1 MANGGDVNWGDWM
14 GSYKTGNLVDNESER
29 IDRQK
34 AAFGGETIARL
45 KDLNVLIVGMQGVGV
60 ETAKNL
66 ILSNVGGVMVYD
78 GGVVCKE
85 EHRGSNFYV
94 TREHVLEDGTT
105 LGAASLTELRTL
117 NPFCRVDL
125 LEGSTCLTEEIMNKD
140 VLGTRR
146 GYTAVVVATFLPKQE
161 LFQLNELAR
170 ANGIAFIMAVTNGVT
185 SSIFSDFGPN
195 HEITDA
201 TGEPTQ
207 TLAIS
212 NVEVL
217 DSKPKLL
224 DVAGVKEGEQVIIV
238 TVAQNEHGLEDG
250 DVVVLEDMRQ
260 GMEGLNGMSVTVK
273 RVAIASPTA
282 AKVDTRGVAF
292 KTALG
297 LPTES
302 VVSNFER
309 QYDFYKSAFDEDE
322 GNANKKFPVRTI
334 TIFNRLAFV
343 LNDDK
348 GKKLLEN
355 TSVDAFRQYQSGG
368 LLNQVRPPIFKQY
381 RSLADTLQG
390 TPVPQMLRGE
400 DWELGKGVEVHL
412 SLAAAFDFHEKNNHW
427 PRLHNADDASEMVDI
442 AKSIS
447 ESRNDTEGACWA
459 QSIQYGFPMGEPRDV
474 NEKRIARYS
483 RLFAAELTGF
493 CAFLGGAAAQEVIK
507 ASGKFTPIDQW
518 VHHDEEVLAVDECPS
533 NVGPLFG
540 SRYDYQIAIMGK
552 DFQAR
557 AANQRIF
564 LVGCGALG
572 CEYLKG
578 LALMG
583 IATGKDGKIV
593 VTDMDRIEVSN
604 LSRQFLFRQ
613 PDVGHPKS
621 VRGAMVVKKW
631 NPSVNIEALEKKVGD
646 DSEDYFNDTFWE
658 SLSVCWNALD
668 NVQARQ
674 YTDARCL
681 FYSKPLLESGT
692 LGTKCNHEVVL
703 PFRTSSYNDG
713 KESDDNE
720 NQIAMCTLRSF
731 PYLPKHCIE
740 YAKQAYFSDYFEFGP
755 DVYENFRQ
763 DPMAFFEQLD
773 TMDSGEQSRALR
785 MIKAFIDLQEEAGGS
800 IDFDAC
806 VRIAFNRMMKD
817 FRTSILDL
825 SHSADE
831 MEKSSGKK
839 FWTGTKR
846 RPRPVDW
853 NDPMPLLMEY
863 LYSTANLYASVW
875 RAEVVRDRSEFQ
887 AVVDKLKLE
896 QSIWEPSGDKVDLS
910 EGDNEEESGDSGE
923 DDEKLKGELYK
934 VDTSKLQPAQPQ
946 EFEKDDDLNFHIDFL
961 TAATNMR
968 SWNYDIKASPR
979 HTVKVTAGRIIP
991 ALATTTAMV
1000 CGLVDI
1006 EFAKLVLGL
1015 QSQGSDKFLN
1025 SNINLAAGSGNFT
1038 TFAPDPPVPIS
1049 TGLDAPQPVSF
1060 TSWDRIDLSYKLNE
1074 LSVEQLVIYLE
1085 KSFSVTVNRIFLHG
1099 DKEDRA
1105 LYNALDKKKLDWTI
1119 SFDDEGKVSVSE
1131 GVYTQWP
1138 QIRMAIQMLGR
1149 LPPTSGQRAIF
1160 KAQVDRVKVSLEQT
1174 KESFMKKFQG
1184 NVSDAY
1190 LQVYRPS
1197 EEGEKQDYF
1206 DAVFKGRDYL
1216 TLGVDCHT
1224 EEKEDIT
1231 LPCVKYTF

>member
-1 MANGGDVNWGDWM
+1 M
-14 GSYKTGNLVDNESER
+14 GSYKTGAMVDNESER

-66 ILSNVGGVMVYD
+66 ILSNVGGVMLYD

-94 TREHVLEDGTT
+94 TREHVLDGATT
-105 LGAASLTELRTL
+105 LGEASLTELRTL

-125 LEGSTCLTEEIMNKD
+125 LDGNSALTEEVMNKD
-140 VLGTRR
+140 VLGTHR
-146 GYTAVVVATFLPKQE
+146 GYAAVVVATMLPKKE
-161 LFQLNELAR
+161 LFHLNELAR
-170 ANGIAFIMAVTNGVT
+170 ANGIAFIMAITNGVT
-185 SSIFSDFGPN
+185 SSLFSDFGPK

-224 DVAGVKEGEQVIIV
+224 DVGGVKEGEQVVIV

-250 DVVVLEDMRQ
+250 DVVVLEDMRE
-260 GMEGLNGMSVTVK
+260 GMEGLNGMSATVK
-273 RVAIASPTA
+273 RVAIASPNA

-297 LPTES
+297 LPTEA

-322 GNANKKFPVRTI
+322 DNANKKFPVRTI
-334 TIFNRLAFV
+334 TIFNRLALV
-343 LNDDK
+343 LSDDN
-348 GKKLLEN
+348 GKKILEG

-368 LLNQVRPPIFKQY
+368 LLNQVRPPIFKEY
-381 RSLADTLQG
+381 KSLAETLQG

-412 SLAAAFDFHEKNNHW
+412 SIAAALDFHEKNNRW
-427 PRLHNADDASEMVDI
+427 PQLHNADDAKKLVEST
-442 AKSIS
+442 KCIS
-447 ESRNDTEGACWA
+447 NSRKDTEGACWA

-474 NEKRIARYS
+474 DEKRIARYS

-493 CAFLGGAAAQEVIK
+493 CAFLGGASAQEVIK

-518 VHHDEEVLAVDECPS
+518 VHHDEEALVGDECAS
-533 NVGPLFG
+533 NIAPLFG

-552 DFQAR
+552 EFQAR
-557 AANQRIF
+557 AANQRVF

-583 IATGKDGKIV
+583 IGTGKDGKIV

-646 DSEDYFNDTFWE
+646 DSEDYFNDKFWE

-740 YAKQAYFSDYFEFGP
+740 FAKQAYFSDYFEFGP
-755 DVYENFRQ
+755 DVYETFRQ

-785 MIKAFIDLQEEAGGS
+785 MIKAFIDLQEEAGGT
-800 IDFDAC
+800 IDFNAC
-806 VRIAFNRMMKD
+806 VRIAFNRMTKD

-831 MEKSSGKK
+831 MEKSSGEK

-887 AVVDKLKLE
+887 AVVDELKLE
-896 QSIWEPSGDKVDLS
+896 QAIWEPSGEKVDLS
-910 EGDNEEESGDSGE
+910 EGDNEEESGDGGE
-923 DDEKLKGELYK
+923 DEEKLKGELYK
-934 VDTSKLQPAQPQ
+934 VDTSTLQSAQPQ
-946 EFEKDDDLNFHIDFL
+946 EFEKD
-961 TAATNMR
+961 
-968 SWNYDIKASPR
+968 
-979 HTVKVTAGRIIP
+979 
-991 ALATTTAMV
+991 
-1000 CGLVDI
+1000 
-1006 EFAKLVLGL
+1006 
-1015 QSQGSDKFLN
+1015 
-1025 SNINLAAGSGNFT
+1025 
-1038 TFAPDPPVPIS
+1038 
-1049 TGLDAPQPVSF
+1049 
-1060 TSWDRIDLSYKLNE
+1060 
-1074 LSVEQLVIYLE
+1074 
-1085 KSFSVTVNRIFLHG
+1085 
-1099 DKEDRA
+1099 
-1105 LYNALDKKKLDWTI
+1105 
-1119 SFDDEGKVSVSE
+1119 GK
-1131 GVYTQWP
+1131 
-1138 QIRMAIQMLGR
+1138 
-1149 LPPTSGQRAIF
+1149 
-1160 KAQVDRVKVSLEQT
+1160 
-1174 KESFMKKFQG
+1174 
-1184 NVSDAY
+1184 
-1190 LQVYRPS
+1190 
-1197 EEGEKQDYF
+1197 
-1206 DAVFKGRDYL
+1206 
-1216 TLGVDCHT
+1216 
-1224 EEKEDIT
+1224 
-1231 LPCVKYTF
+1231 

>member
-1 MANGGDVNWGDWM
+1 MTKRSTTATNSNDNNNNHSPTNKRIKMADGGEVVLNWGDWM

-34 AAFGGETIARL
+34 AAFGGDTIARL

-66 ILSNVGGVMVYD
+66 ILSNVGGVMLYD
-78 GGVVCKE
+78 GGIVCKE

-94 TREHVLEDGTT
+94 TREHVLEEETT

-125 LEGSTCLTEEIMNKD
+125 LDGNSTLTEEIMNKD

-146 GYTAVVVATFLPKQE
+146 GYAAVVVATMLPKKE

-170 ANGIAFIMAVTNGVT
+170 ANGIA
-185 SSIFSDFGPN
+185 SSWQLRM
-195 HEITDA
+195 ITDA

-224 DVAGVKEGEQVIIV
+224 DVAGVKEGEQVVVV
-238 TVAQNEHGLEDG
+238 TVAKMNTDL
-250 DVVVLEDMRQ
+250 RQ

-343 LNDDK
+343 LNDDN
-348 GKKLLEN
+348 GKKMLEKPASMH
-355 TSVDAFRQYQSGG
+355 SVNMNLEVTQSSTPSHLQAIQVSCRNLARDAGATNAPR
-368 LLNQVRPPIFKQY
+368 L
-381 RSLADTLQG
+381 
-390 TPVPQMLRGE
+390 
-400 DWELGKGVEVHL
+400 
-412 SLAAAFDFHEKNNHW
+412 DFHEKNNRW
-427 PRLHNADDASEMVDI
+427 PQLHNADDSSQMVEI

-447 ESRNDTEGACWA
+447 DSRKDIEGACWA
-459 QSIQYGFPMGEPRDV
+459 QSIQYGFPMGEPHDV
-474 NEKRIARYS
+474 DEKRIARYS

-518 VHHDEEVLAVDECPS
+518 VHHDEEALVVD
-533 NVGPLFG
+533 
-540 SRYDYQIAIMGK
+540 DIAIMGK

-557 AANQRIF
+557 AANQRVF

-604 LSRQFLFRQ
+604 LSR
-613 PDVGHPKS
+613 HS
-621 VRGAMVVKKW
+621 C
-631 NPSVNIEALEKKVGD
+631 LEKKVGD
-646 DSEDYFNDTFWE
+646 DSEDYFNDKFWE
-658 SLSVCWNALD
+658 NLSVCWNALD

-681 FYSKPLLESGT
+681 FYTKPLLESGT
-692 LGTKCNHEVVL
+692 LGQSAITN
-703 PFRTSSYNDG
+703 YNDG

-800 IDFDAC
+800 IDL
-806 VRIAFNRMMKD
+806 MP
-817 FRTSILDL
+817 
-825 SHSADE
+825 DE

-887 AVVDKLKLE
+887 AVVDELKLE
-896 QSIWEPSGDKVDLS
+896 QAIWEPSGDKVDLS

-934 VDTSKLQPAQPQ
+934 FAADTSKLQPAQPQ

-979 HTVKVTAGRIIP
+979 HAVKVTAGRIIP

-1006 EFAKLVLGL
+1006 EFANSCLACSHKAVTSFSTPTLIWL
-1015 QSQGSDKFLN
+1015 QAVETSQHLHQTLPFQSPRVGCP
-1025 SNINLAAGSGNFT
+1025 AT
-1038 TFAPDPPVPIS
+1038 T
-1049 TGLDAPQPVSF
+1049 SF
-1060 TSWDRIDLSYKLNE
+1060 TSWDRIDISYKLNE
-1074 LSVEQLVIYLE
+1074 LSVEQLVAYLE
-1085 KSFSVTVNRIFLHG
+1085 KSFGVTVNRIFLHG
-1099 DKEDRA
+1099 DTEDRA

-1119 SFDDEGKVSVSE
+1119 SYNDEGKVQLVTVE
-1131 GVYTQWP
+1131 
-1138 QIRMAIQMLGR
+1138 
-1149 LPPTSGQRAIF
+1149 
-1160 KAQVDRVKVSLEQT
+1160 KVKVSLEQT